1 MTLFLTLKLEDET
14 ATAALAQKV
23 SRQLQ
28 SGDVVFLS
36 GDLGAGKTTFTRH
49 LISAFGLNTK
59 VKSPTYTLL
68 ETYDLPETAPA
79 KTLHHFDLYRLT
91 DPREWYSAG
100 FEENIND
107 TAIVVIEWAEK
118 AEGALPKPD
127 WRIHLT
133 HAAQQTSVGPGGI
146 GIGNDDIGAH
156 HRPRREAYAG
166 GATARA
172 KTPAAAN
179 AMSFCEVLFIFV
191 LLFVFLESRDSL
203 CH

>member
-127 WRIHLT
+127 WRIFRRATRGASLPL
-133 HAAQQTSVGPGGI
+133 AASSSAWPTSW
-146 GIGNDDIGAH
+146 AWC
-156 HRPRREAYAG
+156 
-166 GATARA
+166 TL
-172 KTPAAAN
+172 
-179 AMSFCEVLFIFV
+179 AMSTSAMTTIAWYVA
-191 LLFVFLESRDSL
+191 LLCRQVTATTTIR
-203 CH
+203 

>member
-14 ATAALAQKV
+14 ATAALAQNMA
-23 SRQLQ
+23 RQLQ

-68 ETYDLPETAPA
+68 ETYDLPETVPA

-133 HAAQQTSVGPGGI
+133 HDEPKDIEDNST
-146 GIGNDDIGAH
+146 NDGTNAES
-156 HRPRREAYAG
+156 REYFDV
-166 GATARA
+166 ARFVVIEA
-172 KTPAAAN
+172 VSAN
-179 AMSFCEVLFIFV
+179 AAKRIAAL
-191 LLFVFLESRDSL
+191 R
-203 CH
+203 

>member
-1 MTLFLTLKLEDET
+1 MTFFLTLKLEDET
-14 ATAALAQKV
+14 ATAELARKV

-28 SGDVVFLS
+28 AGDVVFLS

-100 FEENIND
+100 FDESIND
-107 TAIVVIEWAEK
+107 AAIIVIEWAEK

-133 HAAQQTSVGPGGI
+133 HDEPKDIEDDNTQTEPCAYFDVARFVVIEAVSERAGKR
-146 GIGNDDIGAH
+146 IGALK
-156 HRPRREAYAG
+156 A
-166 GATARA
+166 
-172 KTPAAAN
+172 
-179 AMSFCEVLFIFV
+179 L
-191 LLFVFLESRDSL
+191 
-203 CH
+203 